1 MAKYRVNVLAPFSTN
16 EYTVTNSFSFVSD
29 LKQFSN
35 VNSYHMA
42 SFDIEFFCLYT
53 NVPLSETIDIIL
65 SILFKNVNDL
75 VIGLSRNLFKQML
88 ELSVCNSFF
97 VFNNM
102 LYKQKDVLGMG
113 LPLSQTFAN
122 IFLSFNEKNWLWDCP
137 PDFAPVYTT
146 DVIWITLFLLFR
158 HLSHANRFL
167 SFLNSRHMNINF
179 TIGNESNGSL
189 AFLDVE
195 ISRLDGKFCT
205 SVFLKKMFSGLGI
218 SFFSF
223 CTFKFKLN
231 SIKTLLYRSYEICSD
246 YFALNNEFNFLKQF
260 F

>member
-1 MAKYRVNVLAPFSTN
+1 MKRRYMDDT
-16 EYTVTNSFSFVSD
+16 
-29 LKQFSN
+29 
-35 VNSYHMA
+35 
-42 SFDIEFFCLYT
+42 
-53 NVPLSETIDIIL
+53 
-65 SILFKNVNDL
+65 
-75 VIGLSRNLFKQML
+75 
-88 ELSVCNSFF
+88 
-97 VFNNM
+97 
-102 LYKQKDVLGMG
+102 
-113 LPLSQTFAN
+113 
-122 IFLSFNEKNWLWDCP
+122 
-137 PDFAPVYTT
+137 
-146 DVIWITLFLLFR
+146 FLLFT
-158 HLSHANRFL
+158 HPSHANRFL

-179 TIGNESNGSL
+179 TIENESNGSL

-205 SVFLKKMFSGLGI
+205 SVFRKKMFSGLGI